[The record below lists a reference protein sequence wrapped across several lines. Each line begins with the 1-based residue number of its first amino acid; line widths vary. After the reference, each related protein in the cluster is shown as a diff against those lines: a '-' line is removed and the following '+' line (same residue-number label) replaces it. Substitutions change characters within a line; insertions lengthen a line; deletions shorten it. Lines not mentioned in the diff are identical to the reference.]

1 MIFSLSLSHIVPSPV
16 QPALGTQGFPGT
28 GGITPSINLIYLREE
43 ITPLKNLK
51 ELLLSP
57 ERNK

>member
-1 MIFSLSLSHIVPSPV
+1 MIFSLSLSHILPSPV

-43 ITPLKNLK
+43 ITPLKKL
-51 ELLLSP
+51 
-57 ERNK
+57 ERAVTQS